1 MNKFHVPP
9 LVALAASISALSHKD
24 TRHAGPDDANYKLSI
39 DDETD
44 PTSGAGGTEQ
54 QVKTD
59 PSEANANSNV
69 ITSVA
74 GGGEQMQA
82 QAENASQVGGQAL
95 EAKKDDTGNDAG
107 QVKAIGDPPDN
118 QAQQV

>member
-1 MNKFHVPP
+1 M
-9 LVALAASISALSHKD
+9 SHKD

-82 QAENASQVGGQAL
+82 QAENASQVGGTEIDAS
-95 EAKKDDTGNDAG
+95 KVNTGNDAG
-107 QVKAIGDPPDN
+107 LGKPAISDPPDS
-118 QAQQV
+118 QTQQV